1 MPEEIRASNLTH
13 GKTYLPCFLL
23 LLPVPQPFTLKSK
36 WNWCYSG
43 CNAWMFPDHTILCSC
58 QCSNTHEATAI
69 SQNHSKIFFF
79 FFRKIDKQNHCAVFS
94 GGHCAWRTSF
104 YNSTGCQTLHIK
116 IATEYGVSFLAS
128 TSYHAS
134 FKCCSGNL
142 EPWILLSRTQTMF
155 INCSMCQLCLYANW
169 EYMVLNL
176 CVQLSWLGRLHFE
189 NYFEITE

>member
-1 MPEEIRASNLTH
+1 MGRLIFPVSSSSFLFPNPLLWNQNEIGAIRDAMLECSLITPYYALANVLTLMRP
-13 GKTYLPCFLL
+13 LPL
-23 LLPVPQPFTLKSK
+23 
-36 WNWCYSG
+36 
-43 CNAWMFPDHTILCSC
+43 A
-58 QCSNTHEATAI
+58 
-69 SQNHSKIFFF
+69 KITPRYFFF

-104 YNSTGCQTLHIK
+104 YNSTSCQTLHIK

-128 TSYHAS
+128 TSYHTS

-155 INCSMCQLCLYANW
+155 MNCSMCQLCLYANW

-176 CVQLSWLGRLHFE
+176 SVQLSWLGRLHFE